1 MWPITPSGRL
11 RIVALVGH
19 YPTNK
24 LIRRGPIFQR
34 QLESEATFEG
44 DNLCRTLLS
53 GISTPLGVLS
63 PTERQVTHVL
73 LTRSHSTHPPKRAF
87 SFDLHD

>member
-1 MWPITPSGRL
+1 MWPITLSGRL
-11 RIVALVGH
+11 RIVALVGR

-34 QLESEATFEG
+34 QLESEATFES
-44 DNLCRTLLS
+44 DNLCRALLF
-53 GISTPLGVLS
+53 GISTPLEVLS

-73 LTRSHSTHPPKRAF
+73 LTRPPLYSPSEEGFLVRLA
-87 SFDLHD
+87 

>member
-1 MWPITPSGRL
+1 MWPITLSGRL
-11 RIVALVGH
+11 RIVALVGR

-24 LIRRGPIFQR
+24 LIRRGPIYQR
-34 QLESEATFEG
+34 QLETEATFESES
-44 DNLCRTLLS
+44 LCPALLS

-73 LTRSHSTHPPKRAF
+73 LTRPPLYSPSEEDFLVQLA
-87 SFDLHD
+87 

>member
-1 MWPITPSGRL
+1 MWPITLSGRL

-73 LTRSHSTHPPKRAF
+73 LTRPPLYSPSEE
-87 SFDLHD
+87 SFLVRLA

>member
-1 MWPITPSGRL
+1 MWPITLSGRL
-11 RIVALVGH
+11 RIVALVGR

-34 QLESEATFEG
+34 QLKSEATFEG
-44 DNLCRTLLS
+44 DDLCRALLS

-73 LTRSHSTHPPKRAF
+73 LTRPPLYSPSEEGFLVRLA
-87 SFDLHD
+87 